1 MPSGVKD
8 IQLLELKDTISQL
21 NKTIS
26 TQNELISSLQKM
38 LEERNAKDSEKDLLI
53 ANLQSQLAYLK
64 NKVFG
69 STSEIRHDQL
79 DGQLNL
85 FGTPVGDEK
94 PAEVIEPEVISV
106 KGYTKERK
114 PKATYDDKYNSVRSI
129 CKHFFTD
136 IVGLSI
142 KFFCVSLR
150 HMSILSREKAEACYR
165 EICPE
170 EFREGL
176 IIAADTIVYKDEIL
190 GKPKDEAD
198 AFRMLSS
205 YRNTVHQVMTGVT
218 LMDVQSGAVH
228 SFCETT
234 HIRCKDYSDEDIW
247 SYIRECRPFDKAG
260 AYGIQEDFSKYID
273 RCDGDYEN
281 VVGLPFSRLE
291 RETDEFTENIR

>member
-1 MPSGVKD
+1 MKIQEIQPVILASQSPRRRDILQQHGVSIVLRPTHTD
-8 IQLLELKDTISQL
+8 EHLPDGIS
-21 NKTIS
+21 
-26 TQNELISSLQKM
+26 
-38 LEERNAKDSEKDLLI
+38 
-53 ANLQSQLAYLK
+53 
-64 NKVFG
+64 
-69 STSEIRHDQL
+69 
-79 DGQLNL
+79 
-85 FGTPVGDEK
+85 
-94 PAEVIEPEVISV
+94 PEDAV
-106 KGYTKERK
+106 
-114 PKATYDDKYNSVRSI
+114 
-129 CKHFFTD
+129 C
-136 IVGLSI
+136 L
-142 KFFCVSLR
+142 
-150 HMSILSREKAEACYR
+150 LSREKAEACYR

-205 YRNTVHQVMTGVT
+205 YRHTVHQVMTGVT
-218 LMDVQSGAVH
+218 LIDVQSGAVH

-247 SYIRECRPFDKAG
+247 TYIRECRPFDKAG

-291 RETDEFTENIR
+291 RETDEFTEKIR

>member
-1 MPSGVKD
+1 MKIQEIQPVILASQSPRRRDILQQHGVSIVLRPTHTD
-8 IQLLELKDTISQL
+8 EHLP
-21 NKTIS
+21 
-26 TQNELISSLQKM
+26 
-38 LEERNAKDSEKDLLI
+38 
-53 ANLQSQLAYLK
+53 
-64 NKVFG
+64 
-69 STSEIRHDQL
+69 
-79 DGQLNL
+79 DG
-85 FGTPVGDEK
+85 
-94 PAEVIEPEVISV
+94 
-106 KGYTKERK
+106 
-114 PKATYDDKYNSVRSI
+114 
-129 CKHFFTD
+129 
-136 IVGLSI
+136 
-142 KFFCVSLR
+142 
-150 HMSILSREKAEACYR
+150 
-165 EICPE
+165 ICPE

-234 HIRCKDYSDEDIW
+234 HIRCKDYSDEDIG

-291 RETDEFTENIR
+291 RETDEFTEKIR